1 MILPG
6 EGSDMFQ
13 VHSCIVTG
21 AYTCLRS
28 RIPSD
33 YCLMLYFINITV
45 NLGVGV
51 SSASRVQKSKDT
63 AEIKVDLHFL

>member
-1 MILPG
+1 
-6 EGSDMFQ
+6 MFQ

-21 AYTCLRS
+21 AYTSCLRS

-63 AEIKVDLHFL
+63 AEIKEK